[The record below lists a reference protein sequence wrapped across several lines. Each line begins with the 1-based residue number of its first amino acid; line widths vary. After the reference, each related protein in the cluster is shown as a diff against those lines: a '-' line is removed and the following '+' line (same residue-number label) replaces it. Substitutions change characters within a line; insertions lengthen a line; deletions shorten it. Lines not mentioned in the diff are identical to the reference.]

1 MKKITVLT
9 LLLAILLTACAQ
21 APGHDVV
28 LYLPNETA
36 DGYLEK
42 TVRIDGETLQ
52 PQAVVDALA
61 KEGALPEGIQV
72 LSLGRTED
80 MQLVLDLSSAFAGA
94 LRATGT
100 SGETMYVG
108 SLVDTF
114 LTAWGAEELTLT
126 CDGALLETGHD
137 IYDAPL
143 SFYGDP
149 PAAAP
154 EQDPAH
160 GGENP
165 S

>member
-1 MKKITVLT
+1 MKKITVLA
-9 LLLAILLTACAQ
+9 LLLTILLTACAQ
-21 APGHDVV
+21 PPGHDVV

-80 MQLVLDLSSAFAGA
+80 MQLVLDLSSSFAET

-100 SGETMYVG
+100 SGETMRVG

-114 LTAWGAEELTLT
+114 LNAWGADQLTLT
-126 CDGALLETGHD
+126 CDGDFLETGHNL
-137 IYDAPL
+137 YDTPL
-143 SFYGDP
+143 SFYGDRP
-149 PAAAP
+149 SAAP
-154 EQDPAH
+154 EQTPAS